1 MNKTIISFAVAS
13 VISCSAFASTP
24 SDEEAYKAYMAYKA
38 QLDAEQD
45 AIVNASLQELESL
58 ATTPSVDEMAA
69 PSIQVQ
75 PKFYQAVLGS
85 HNEQVI
91 ESSDSEVNNSLPTA
105 KGAKGSY
112 PSHSLSAA
120 PVYDGALAYADN
132 CVGSVIAGKFVIS
145 AGHCG
150 DQTGKIISIKSLDG
164 TIKTIRVNQ
173 TIHHPLYDAMMAR
186 VYDVAIWKLDG
197 AGDQTKYI
205 STSSPAIGSLFDGLS
220 MKGGEYRSYRVRATG
235 PADSRFSPDGYE
247 GLYSPTDAETTGHS
261 VPGDSGGS
269 CVGADGL
276 LWGVIQGSAGQGDGT
291 YIQSCQ
297 DLTNPNTSQWLLE
310 TINEWSAPTFVK
322 GDGALTVKIQN
333 LHTGAEFLNPVAEGV
348 TIESSTCNGPV
359 QPFGNCQIVVRGT
372 GKVIL
377 SAGQEIKVNEVVPPT
392 PDQGGNG
399 DNGGGGGGSTGP
411 FALLGIAVAT
421 LIRRFKF

>member
-1 MNKTIISFAVAS
+1 MNKTIISYAVAS
-13 VISCSAFASTP
+13 VISCSAWASNS
-24 SDEEAYKAYMAYKA
+24 SDTEDYKAYVAYKS
-38 QLDAEQD
+38 QIDAEQD
-45 AIVNASLQELESL
+45 AIVNASLKELESL
-58 ATTPSVDEMAA
+58 AAA
-69 PSIQVQ
+69 PQPDVMAVQ
-75 PKFYQAVLGS
+75 SGRAQPAVYSAVVGTQS
-85 HNEQVI
+85 EQI
-91 ESSDSEVNNSLPTA
+91 NESSTNAVNKSSPV
-105 KGAKGSY
+105 AKGSY
-112 PSHSLSAA
+112 PSHTLTAA

-132 CVGSVIAGKFVIS
+132 CVGSIIAGKFVIS

-150 DQTGKIISIKSLDG
+150 DQTGKFISVKALDG
-164 TIKTIRVNQ
+164 SLKALRVNE
-173 TIHHPLYDAMMAR
+173 TIHHPLYDSLMAR

-220 MKGGEYRSYRVRATG
+220 MKGGEYRTYRVRATG
-235 PADSRFSPDGYE
+235 PADNRFSPDGYE
-247 GLYSPTDAETTGHS
+247 GLYSPTDSDTTGHS

-276 LWGVIQGSAGQGDGT
+276 VWGVIQGSAGQGDGT
-291 YIQSCQ
+291 FIQSCQ

-310 TINEWSAPTFVK
+310 TINAWSAPTFVK

-333 LHTGAEFLNPVAEGV
+333 LHPGAEFLNPVADGV
-348 TIESSTCNGPV
+348 TIESNSCTGAV
-359 QPFGNCQIVVRGT
+359 QPFGSCQITVRGA
-372 GKVIL
+372 GKVTL
-377 SAGQEIKVNEVVPPT
+377 SEGQEIKVNEVVPPT

-411 FALLGIAVAT
+411 FALFGLAVAA